1 VTPDSLLFGDNAAY
15 LDDLYLQWLE
25 NPTSVEPRFAA
36 LFASFERPAKPP
48 RPAAP
53 DTRSIFNPGAAP
65 TPAPALASAAA
76 AVDPRTLLLAQA
88 TPRLINAFRVRG
100 HMLADIDPL
109 ARLERHEHAELTPAW
124 YGLTEADFGRE
135 VDTTP
140 LMGVPPRA
148 PLGVVLKR
156 LHKSY
161 CGSIGAEIMN
171 IPALEQRLWL
181 QERLETLPDRVTLP
195 KATAMRALRKLND
208 AEGL

>member
-1 VTPDSLLFGDNAAY
+1 MTPDSLLFGDNAAY

-65 TPAPALASAAA
+65 TPAPALASAATA

-140 LMGVPPRA
+140 LMGIPPLTGFMGKLYVFA
-148 PLGVVLKR
+148 AVIEKGPSLWWFAVV
-156 LHKSY
+156 
-161 CGSIGAEIMN
+161 GAVNAAI
-171 IPALEQRLWL
+171 AAWYYA
-181 QERLETLPDRVTLP
+181 RVMLS
-195 KATAMRALRKLND
+195 LIHI
-208 AEGL
+208 